1 MAQDATYQTKVYM
14 ERGGDRYVAASGG
27 TIAIESIG
35 SLAIYSGAQMTVES
49 SVNLELAGG
58 NLAGDD
64 ARRLLVSEWG
74 GTEVIIPSL
83 AISVLAISNV
93 PKNARV
99 VTVVG
104 SVDMSKG
111 SIWLTSVSA
120 GRELWLR
127 LVGDV
132 SGGFTN
138 DNTSLAVITSGCIIL
153 DSLGGAMA
161 SFTMHT
167 SAASDCGVLLKA
179 VLDNTWAI
187 VSEFGNNLVES

>member
-1 MAQDATYQTKVYM
+1 MAQDDTYQTKVYM

-27 TIAIESIG
+27 VFAVESIG
-35 SLAIYSGAQMTVES
+35 SLAIYSGAQMTIES

-74 GTEVIIPSL
+74 GTEVIIISN

-99 VTVVG
+99 VTIVG
-104 SVDMSKG
+104 SVDASKA

-127 LVGDV
+127 VVGDV

-138 DNTSLAVITSGCIIL
+138 NNTSLAVLTSGCIIL
-153 DSLGGAMA
+153 GSLGGVMA

-167 SAASDCGVLLKA
+167 SGTSDCGVLLKA

-187 VSEFGNNLVES
+187 VSEFGSNLVES